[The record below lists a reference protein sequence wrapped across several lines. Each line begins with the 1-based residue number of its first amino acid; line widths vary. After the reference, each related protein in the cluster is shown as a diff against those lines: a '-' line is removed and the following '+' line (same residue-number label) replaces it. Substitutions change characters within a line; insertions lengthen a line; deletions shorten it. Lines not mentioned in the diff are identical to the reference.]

1 MKRVFPL
8 ILALLFIAILVASCL
23 TGCNRITAGE
33 VYDKYYIP
41 AHSESYTTYERVYD
55 DGQYCSVP
63 VLKFRYVPAEYRILI
78 RRENDKGEWDTASYE
93 VGKER
98 YDSIKIGDEVSFE

>member
-8 ILALLFIAILVASCL
+8 IVALLFIAVLV
-23 TGCNRITAGE
+23 T
-33 VYDKYYIP
+33 P
-41 AHSESYTTYERVYD
+41 AHSESYTSYESVYD
-55 DGQYCSVP
+55 DGKYRSVP

>member
-1 MKRVFPL
+1 MKKVITFL
-8 ILALLFIAILVASCL
+8 LAMALAATMVACHQIKS
-23 TGCNRITAGE
+23 GE
-33 VYDKYYIP
+33 VYDKFYIP
-41 AHSESYTTYERVYD
+41 AHSESYTTYESVYD
-55 DGQYCSVP
+55 DGQYRSVP

-78 RRENDKGEWDTASYE
+78 RRENDKGEWDTASYK

>member
-1 MKRVFPL
+1 MKKVITFL
-8 ILALLFIAILVASCL
+8 LAMALAATMVACHQIKS
-23 TGCNRITAGE
+23 GE

-55 DGQYCSVP
+55 DGKYRSAP

-78 RRENDKGEWDTASYE
+78 RRENDKGEWDTASYK

>member
-1 MKRVFPL
+1 MKKVITFL
-8 ILALLFIAILVASCL
+8 LAMALAATMVACHQIKS
-23 TGCNRITAGE
+23 GE
-33 VYDKYYIP
+33 VYDKYYTP
-41 AHSESYTTYERVYD
+41 AHSESYTTYESVYD
-55 DGQYCSVP
+55 DGQYRSVP

-78 RRENDKGEWDTASYE
+78 RRKNDKGEWDTASYE

>member
-1 MKRVFPL
+1 MKRVFL
-8 ILALLFIAILVASCL
+8 LLLALLIAAVLLVA
-23 TGCNRITAGE
+23 CNQIKSGE

-41 AHSESYTTYERVYD
+41 AHSESYTTTERVYD
-55 DGQYCSVP
+55 DGQYRSVP
-63 VLKFRYVPAEYRILI
+63 VLKFRYVPPQYMIYI

-93 VGKER
+93 VGEER

>member
-1 MKRVFPL
+1 MKKVITFL
-8 ILALLFIAILVASCL
+8 LAMALAATMVACHQIKS
-23 TGCNRITAGE
+23 GE
-33 VYDKYYIP
+33 VYDKFYIP

-55 DGQYCSVP
+55 DGQYRSVP

-93 VGKER
+93 VGKEE
-98 YDSIKIGDEVSFE
+98 YESIKIGDEVSFE

>member
-1 MKRVFPL
+1 MKKVITML
-8 ILALLFIAILVASCL
+8 LALVVVAVIIASSL
-23 TGCNRITAGE
+23 TGCNQITSGE

-55 DGQYCSVP
+55 DGQYRSVP
-63 VLKFRYVPAEYRILI
+63 VLKFRYIPAEYRILI
-78 RRENDKGEWDTASYE
+78 RRENEKGEYDTASYE

-98 YDSIKIGDEVSFE
+98 YDSIKIGDEISFE

>member
-8 ILALLFIAILVASCL
+8 LLALLIAAVLLVA
-23 TGCNRITAGE
+23 CNKIKSGE

-41 AHSESYTTYERVYD
+41 AHSESYTTTERVYD
-55 DGQYCSVP
+55 DGQYRSVP
-63 VLKFRYVPAEYRILI
+63 VLKFRYVPPQYMIYI

>member
-1 MKRVFPL
+1 MKKVFPL
-8 ILALLFIAILVASCL
+8 LLALLIAAVLLVACHQIKS
-23 TGCNRITAGE
+23 GE

-41 AHSESYTTYERVYD
+41 AHSESYTTYEHVYD
-55 DGQYCSVP
+55 DGQYRSVP

-78 RRENDKGEWDTASYE
+78 RRENDKGEWDTASYK

>member
-1 MKRVFPL
+1 MKKVITFL
-8 ILALLFIAILVASCL
+8 LAMALAATMAACNQIKSCQ
-23 TGCNRITAGE
+23 

-55 DGQYCSVP
+55 DGQYRSVP
-63 VLKFRYVPAEYRILI
+63 VLKFRYVPSKYLIFI

-98 YDSIKIGDEVSFE
+98 YESIKIGDEISFE

>member
-1 MKRVFPL
+1 MKKVITFL
-8 ILALLFIAILVASCL
+8 LAMALAATMVACHQIKS
-23 TGCNRITAGE
+23 GE

-55 DGQYCSVP
+55 DGQYRSVP

>member
-1 MKRVFPL
+1 MKKVITVL
-8 ILALLFIAILVASCL
+8 LALVVVAVIIASSL
-23 TGCNRITAGE
+23 TGCNQITSGE

-41 AHSESYTTYERVYD
+41 AHTESYTTTERVYD
-55 DGQYCSVP
+55 DGQYRSMP
-63 VLKFRYVPAEYRILI
+63 VLKFRYVPPKYVIFI

-98 YDSIKIGDEVSFE
+98 YDAVKIGDEISFE

>member
-1 MKRVFPL
+1 MKKVITFL
-8 ILALLFIAILVASCL
+8 LAMALAATMVACHQIKS
-23 TGCNRITAGE
+23 GE

-55 DGQYCSVP
+55 DGEYRSVP
-63 VLKFRYVPAEYRILI
+63 VLKFRYEPPKYMIYS
-78 RRENDKGEWDTASYE
+78 RRENDKGEYDTASYE

-98 YDSIKIGDEVSFE
+98 YDAIKIGEEISFE

>member
-1 MKRVFPL
+1 MKKVFVL
-8 ILALLFIAILVASCL
+8 ILALLIAAVLLVA
-23 TGCNRITAGE
+23 CNQIKSGE
-33 VYDKYYIP
+33 VYDKYYTP

-55 DGQYCSVP
+55 DGQYRSVP

-78 RRENDKGEWDTASYE
+78 RRESDKGEWDTASYK

>member
-1 MKRVFPL
+1 MKKAVTILLTVIIIAL
-8 ILALLFIAILVASCL
+8 IVTASL
-23 TGCNRITAGE
+23 TGCHQITSGE

-55 DGQYCSVP
+55 DGKYRSMP
-63 VLKFRYVPAEYRILI
+63 VLKFRYVPPEYHVLI
-78 RRENDKGEWDTASYE
+78 RRENDKGEWDTANYE
-93 VGKER
+93 VGKEK

>member
-1 MKRVFPL
+1 MKKV
-8 ILALLFIAILVASCL
+8 ITVLLTLVVVAVIIASSL
-23 TGCNRITAGE
+23 TGCNQITSGE

-55 DGQYCSVP
+55 DGQYRSVP
-63 VLKFRYVPAEYRILI
+63 VLKFRYVPSKYLIYI

-98 YDSIKIGDEVSFE
+98 YESIKIGDEISFE

>member
-1 MKRVFPL
+1 MKKVITFL
-8 ILALLFIAILVASCL
+8 LAMALAATMVACHQIKS
-23 TGCNRITAGE
+23 GE

-55 DGQYCSVP
+55 DGQYRSVP

-78 RRENDKGEWDTASYE
+78 RRENDKGEWDTASYK

-98 YDSIKIGDEVSFE
+98 YDAIKIGDEVSFE

>member
-1 MKRVFPL
+1 MKKVITFL
-8 ILALLFIAILVASCL
+8 LAMALAATMVACHQIKS
-23 TGCNRITAGE
+23 GE
-33 VYDKYYIP
+33 VYDKFYIP

-55 DGQYCSVP
+55 DGQYRSVP

-78 RRENDKGEWDTASYE
+78 RRKNDKGEWDTASYE

-98 YDSIKIGDEVSFE
+98 YDAIKIGDEVSFE

>member
-1 MKRVFPL
+1 MKKVFVL
-8 ILALLFIAILVASCL
+8 TLALLIAAVLLVA
-23 TGCNRITAGE
+23 CNQIKSGE

-41 AHSESYTTYERVYD
+41 AHSESYTTTERVYD
-55 DGQYCSVP
+55 DGQYRSVP
-63 VLKFRYVPAEYRILI
+63 VLKFRYVPPTYMIYI

-98 YDSIKIGDEVSFE
+98 FDAIKIGDEVSFE

>member
-23 TGCNRITAGE
+23 TGCNRITSGE

-41 AHSESYTTYERVYD
+41 AHSESYTSYERVYD
-55 DGQYCSVP
+55 DGKYRSVP
-63 VLKFRYVPAEYRILI
+63 VLKFRYVPAEYRIMI

-98 YDSIKIGDEVSFE
+98 YDAIKIGDEVSFE

>member
-1 MKRVFPL
+1 MKKVITFL
-8 ILALLFIAILVASCL
+8 LAMALAATMVACHQIKS
-23 TGCNRITAGE
+23 GE

-41 AHSESYTTYERVYD
+41 AHSESYTTYESVYD
-55 DGQYCSVP
+55 DGKYRSVP

-78 RRENDKGEWDTASYE
+78 RRENDKGEWDTASYK

>member
-8 ILALLFIAILVASCL
+8 IVALLFIAVLVASCL
-23 TGCNRITAGE
+23 TGCNRITSGE

-41 AHSESYTTYERVYD
+41 AHSESYTSYESVYD
-55 DGQYCSVP
+55 DGKYRSVP

-93 VGKER
+93 VGKET
-98 YDSIKIGDEVSFE
+98 YESIKIGDEISLE

>member
-1 MKRVFPL
+1 MKKVFAL
-8 ILALLFIAILVASCL
+8 TLALLIAAVLLVACH
-23 TGCNRITAGE
+23 RITSGE
-33 VYDKYYIP
+33 IYDKYYIP

-55 DGQYCSVP
+55 DGQYRSVP

-78 RRENDKGEWDTASYE
+78 RRENDKGEYDTASYE

-98 YDSIKIGDEVSFE
+98 YDSIKIGDEISFE